1 MKSLHMRV
9 AAIPA
14 LIALLAGCNATMP
27 TVGDSGAKTAA
38 TGSAGG
44 GNAQNANTQLERCPQ
59 PLGTMALVE
68 DENAQWFKMFA
79 QHYRLNSTVPL
90 LKLMAQ
96 QSGCFI
102 VVDRGAA
109 MRNMQAERQLQAS
122 GELRGGSNFGKGQ
135 MVSADYSITPEVL
148 FSERGTAGGG
158 VGAIVGVFSPLAGAI
173 AGSIRT
179 NEAATMLTLVDNRS
193 GVQVAAAEG
202 SSKNTDFGFG
212 GLLAGGGAGVGLGGY
227 TNTPQGKVVA
237 AAFMNAFNQ
246 LVQAA
251 KNYAPQTMGKQG
263 LGTGGKL
270 AVDGATPAAASAAA
284 MKPAVA
290 QAPAP
295 RSGPAVREAQAAL
308 TKLGYDIGGKPDGNL
323 GKKTVAAIKE
333 FQKDR
338 NLPVTGSLD
347 TATRDELKR

>member
-1 MKSLHMRV
+1 
-9 AAIPA
+9 
-14 LIALLAGCNATMP
+14 MP
-27 TVGDSGAKTAA
+27 KVGDSSAKTVV
-38 TGSAGG
+38 TGSTGG
-44 GNAQNANTQLERCPQ
+44 GNAQNASAQLERCPQ
-59 PLGTMALVE
+59 PIGTMALVE
-68 DENAQWFKMFA
+68 DQSAQWFKLFA
-79 QHYRLNSTVPL
+79 EQYRLNSTVPL

-96 QSGCFI
+96 QSNCFI

-158 VGAIVGVFSPLAGAI
+158 VGAIIGVFSPVAGAI
-173 AGSIRT
+173 AAGIKT
-179 NEAATMLTLVDNRS
+179 NEASTMLTLVDNRS

-212 GLLAGGGAGVGLGGY
+212 GLLGGGGAAVGLGGY

-246 LVQAA
+246 MVVAA
-251 KNYAPQTMGKQG
+251 KSYAPQTMGKQG

-270 AVDGATPAAASAAA
+270 AVDGAPAAPAP
-284 MKPAVA
+284 KPVVA
-290 QAPAP
+290 EAPAP
-295 RSGPAVREAQAAL
+295 RSGPAVREAQAQL
-308 TKLGYDIGGKPDGNL
+308 VKLGYDIGGKPDGNL
-323 GKKTVAAIKE
+323 GRKTVAAIKD

-338 NLPVTGSLD
+338 NLPMTGSLD
-347 TATRDELKR
+347 AATRDELKR